1 MNADEAAAERRKA
14 RTFKKFSYRGV
25 EVRHTLNS
33 SFSRSF
39 RRTLS
44 AAVLTTTPTPA
55 RTHATTNSSPS
66 CSTSTRRLSPSSF
79 TLVPVADSSAAS
91 SASRSRS

>member
-25 EVRHTLNS
+25 EVRHPLPILVSLVRLIRN
-33 SFSRSF
+33 
-39 RRTLS
+39 
-44 AAVLTTTPTPA
+44 APMLTAQPHPPIPNTP
-55 RTHATTNSSPS
+55 TNSSPS